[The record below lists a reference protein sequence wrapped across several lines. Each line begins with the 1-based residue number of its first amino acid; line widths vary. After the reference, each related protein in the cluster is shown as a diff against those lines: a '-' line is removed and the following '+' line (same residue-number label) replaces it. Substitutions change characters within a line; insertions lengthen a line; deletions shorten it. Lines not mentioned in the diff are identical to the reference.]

1 MMVGGLRLIM
11 ESKGLILFVDDEE
24 LNRVLAQD
32 ILESIGYQSILA
44 SSGIEAINIFKNNRE
59 KIDIVILDFMMP
71 EMDGKDTFIELKK
84 IDENIKVILSSGYSE
99 TEDIQFMKEMGLTSI
114 INKPYRIEDLKELL
128 DSVLIT

>member
-114 INKPYRIEDLKELL
+114 INKPYRIEDLNELL